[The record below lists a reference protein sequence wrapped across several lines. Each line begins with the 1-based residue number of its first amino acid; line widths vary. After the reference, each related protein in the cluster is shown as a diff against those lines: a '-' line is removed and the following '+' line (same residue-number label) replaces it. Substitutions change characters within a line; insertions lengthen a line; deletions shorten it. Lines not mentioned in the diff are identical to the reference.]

1 MANTLTLGER
11 AWPDTLLG
19 ISMIINMMA
28 VILGGSL
35 SVHASAHQEYDWA
48 IFFFLLGLLNA
59 AMALVSSRSRSATR
73 VL

>member
-11 AWPDTLLG
+11 ARPNTLPG

-48 IFFFLLGLLNA
+48 IFFFLLGLLNG

>member
-1 MANTLTLGER
+1 MANTLTIGER
-11 AWPDTLLG
+11 ARPNSLLG
-19 ISMIINMMA
+19 VSMAINMIA

-59 AMALVSSRSRSATR
+59 VTALVTSRSRSARR
-73 VL
+73 VS